1 MKGFVKGLVFT
12 KTLQSLLPWGDIHKW
27 HLKFEIFLIRSFIRN
42 HLQKFWLI
50 RTHDWTCKFLMINIQ
65 GDQIGQF
72 FANWAT
78 FGGSL

>member
-1 MKGFVKGLVFT
+1 M
-12 KTLQSLLPWGDIHKW
+12 
-27 HLKFEIFLIRSFIRN
+27 FIVQAIGWSQWADFRMMS
-42 HLQKFWLI
+42 QV
-50 RTHDWTCKFLMINIQ
+50 Q

>member
-1 MKGFVKGLVFT
+1 LSK
-12 KTLQSLLPWGDIHKW
+12 LLMLMMLPP
-27 HLKFEIFLIRSFIRN
+27 FIV
-42 HLQKFWLI
+42 Q
-50 RTHDWTCKFLMINIQ
+50 LMMPLRWFPEQ